1 MSNQA
6 TETCNLPGA
15 EKPWTP
21 PRLLRLEAGS
31 AEIGAN
37 PDNPE
42 GTLADGS

>member
-6 TETCNLPGA
+6 PDTTVANPR
-15 EKPWTP
+15 KPWTP
-21 PRLLRLEAGS
+21 PQLLRLNAGN

-42 GTLADGS
+42 GILADGS